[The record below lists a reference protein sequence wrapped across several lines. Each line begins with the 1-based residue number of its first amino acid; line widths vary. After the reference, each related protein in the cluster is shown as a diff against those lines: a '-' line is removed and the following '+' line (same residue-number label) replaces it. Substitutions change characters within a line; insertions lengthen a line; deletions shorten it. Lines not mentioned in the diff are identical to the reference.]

1 MKAAAIVAR
10 TGLRASAVG
19 CLGILAAVA
28 CTPSEAQS
36 PSPRQPL
43 PETRAREVIAQAVHE
58 AGARPRG
65 RYSIQVKGGRQLEV
79 DVGVVDHKYGVAY
92 VSGTERGKLGDAIPA
107 HDVGSASL
115 FILRDIQDRQNAVL
129 LLHDLGYVA
138 DEQLGTDREKT
149 GFAAELKLGRDV
161 KDFLAKARGESW
173 P

>member
-1 MKAAAIVAR
+1 MKPTWESTR
-10 TGLRASAVG
+10 TGLWASVTG
-19 CLGILAAVA
+19 CLVAACSSQGV
-28 CTPSEAQS
+28 ES

-43 PETRAREVIAQAVHE
+43 AETRAREVIAQAVHDS
-58 AGARPRG
+58 GARPRG
-65 RYSIQVKGGRQLEV
+65 RYTIKVKGGRELEV
-79 DVGVVDHKYGVAY
+79 DIGVAQKKYGVAY
-92 VSGTERGKLGDAIPA
+92 VSGTERSLLGDAIPA

-115 FILRDIQDRQNAVL
+115 VILRDIGDRENAVL

-149 GFAAELKLGRDV
+149 GFAAELKLARDV